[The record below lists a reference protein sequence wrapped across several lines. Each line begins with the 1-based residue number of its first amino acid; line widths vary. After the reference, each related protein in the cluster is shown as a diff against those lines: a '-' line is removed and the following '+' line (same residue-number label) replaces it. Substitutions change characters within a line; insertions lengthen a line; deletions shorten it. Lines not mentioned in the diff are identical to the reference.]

1 MRSMKLFYHTIAAQ
15 LVIVLCIL
23 IKVLVIPF
31 LVWRLLGTSP
41 AAMVTLDVAT
51 IVFGTAVALTMGLV
65 GYWQAAHFSRERRFR
80 ESVRYMLLIFAPLAC
95 FLLYKW
101 VYGAAWDT
109 ELLLL
114 FSGWAS
120 MFAHPLNLVGFY
132 GQWVDGAALVAMGGC
147 YLLGVF
153 VYHDEH
159 RSVPRQH
166 QPIAQP
172 LRQRLK

>member
-1 MRSMKLFYHTIAAQ
+1 MRSLKLVYHTIAAQ

-23 IKVLVIPF
+23 IKVLLIPY
-31 LVWRLLGTSP
+31 LIWRFMGTSP
-41 AAMVTLDVAT
+41 GAMIALDVST
-51 IVFGTAVALTMGLV
+51 IVFGTAVALTMGIV
-65 GYWQAAHFSRERRFR
+65 GYWQAANFRRERRFR
-80 ESVRYMLLIFAPLAC
+80 ESLRYMMLIFAPLAL

-120 MFAHPLNLVGFY
+120 MLSHPLNLVGFY
-132 GQWVDGAALVAMGGC
+132 GQWVDGVALVAMGGC

-153 VYHDEH
+153 VYDDEH
-159 RSVPRQH
+159 RAAPVER
-166 QPIAQP
+166 QP
-172 LRQRLK
+172 LPMMRQRLK